1 MSVQS
6 SRLPNGMRIV
16 THAMPHLETAALGV
30 WVDQGARSE
39 HDAEHGISHLLE
51 HMAFK
56 GTHRRSARQI
66 AEEIESVGGDL
77 NAATSF
83 EQTAYYARVLKG
95 DIALAID
102 ILGDILRNSVF
113 DQNELAR
120 EQSVIVQEIGAA
132 RDTPDD
138 LVFDQFQEAAFPGQ
152 PIGRSILGT
161 PETVRA
167 FRPDHLN
174 AYLGAR
180 YRGPGMVLAA
190 AGGVDHAAI
199 VKLAED
205 EFGSFQDAPA
215 EAAQAADYRGGERRQ
230 PRDLEQAHLILGF
243 KGVPYVDDRFYA
255 AQMLASILGGGM
267 SSRLFQEVR
276 EKRGLC
282 YSIYAFHWTFRDTGL
297 FGIYAATG
305 PDEIAELPPVLTGEL
320 EAVTGNLS
328 EEEVA
333 RAKAQMKASLM
344 MSLESSTARAEQI
357 ARQEILFG
365 RVLPIDELLQRV
377 EAVSVDDLK
386 ALAQEMFTGEAV
398 TLSAVGPLRQL
409 ASYDEIAKRFR

>member
-1 MSVQS
+1 MTVEV
-6 SRLPNGMRIV
+6 SRLKNGMRVV
-16 THAMPHLETAALGV
+16 TDAMPHLETAALGV

-39 HDAEHGISHLLE
+39 ADAEHGISHLLE

-56 GTHRRSARQI
+56 GTRRRSARQI
-66 AEEIESVGGDL
+66 AEEIESVGGYL

-83 EQTAYYARVLKG
+83 EQTAYYARVLKP
-95 DIALAID
+95 DINVAID

-113 DQNELAR
+113 DGSELAR

-138 LVFDQFQEAAFPGQ
+138 LVFDLFQEAAFPGQ
-152 PIGRSILGT
+152 PIGRTILGT

-167 FRPDHLN
+167 FRPDNLS
-174 AYLGAR
+174 AFLGER

-190 AGGVDHAAI
+190 AGAVEHADV
-199 VKLAED
+199 VKLAEEQFSD
-205 EFGSFQDAPA
+205 IAANPA
-215 EAAQAADYRGGERRQ
+215 ETAPPAEYRGGEHRHARE
-230 PRDLEQAHLILGF
+230 LEQAHLVLGF
-243 KGVPYVDDRFYA
+243 KGVSYLDKRFYA
-255 AQMLASILGGGM
+255 AQMLANILGGGM

-282 YSIYAFHWTFRDTGL
+282 YAIYAFHWTFQDTGL

-305 PDEIAELPPVLTGEL
+305 EGEVVELPPVLAGEL
-320 EAVTGNLS
+320 EAVAGNLS

-357 ARQEILFG
+357 ARHEILFG
-365 RVLPIDELLQRV
+365 RVIPVDELLQLV
-377 EAVSVDDLK
+377 DSVTADDLK
-386 ALAQEMFTGEAV
+386 ALAEELFTGEAV
-398 TLSAVGPLRQL
+398 TLSAVGPLKHL
-409 ASYDEIAKRFR
+409 ETYDEIAKRFR

>member
-1 MSVQS
+1 MSVET
-6 SRLPNGMRIV
+6 SRLANGMRVV

-39 HDAEHGISHLLE
+39 ANAEHGISHLLE

-56 GTHRRSARQI
+56 GTRRRSARQI
-66 AEEIESVGGDL
+66 AEEIESVGGYL

-83 EQTAYYARVLKG
+83 EQTAYFARVLKP
-95 DIALAID
+95 DIIVAVD

-113 DQNELAR
+113 DLAELAR

-138 LVFDQFQEAAFPGQ
+138 LVFDLFQEAAFPGQ

-161 PETVRA
+161 PETVRG
-167 FRPDHLN
+167 FRPDHLS
-174 AYLGAR
+174 AYLSER

-190 AGGVDHAAI
+190 AGAVDHAEI
-199 VKLAED
+199 VKLAE
-205 EFGSFQDAPA
+205 EQFGGVSAGPA
-215 EAAQAADYRGGERRQ
+215 ETAPAADYLGGERRHA
-230 PRDLEQAHLILGF
+230 RELEQAHLVLGF
-243 KGVPYVDDRFYA
+243 KGVSYLDKRFYA

-305 PDEIAELPPVLTGEL
+305 AEELSELPPVVAGEL
-320 EAVTGNLS
+320 EALAGNVS

-333 RAKAQMKASLM
+333 RAKAQSKAGLM

-365 RVLPIDELLQRV
+365 RVIPVDELLQLV
-377 EAVSVDDLK
+377 EQVGADDLK
-386 ALAQEMFTGEAV
+386 ALAGEIFTGEAV
-398 TLSAVGPLRQL
+398 TLSAVGPLRRL
-409 ASYDEIAKRFR
+409 ETYGEIANRFR

>member
-1 MSVQS
+1 MSVQT
-6 SRLPNGMRIV
+6 SRLANGMRVV

-39 HDAEHGISHLLE
+39 AEAEHGISHLLE

-56 GTHRRSARQI
+56 GTRRRSARQI

-83 EQTAYYARVLKG
+83 EQTAYYARVLKA
-95 DIALAID
+95 DIAVAID

-113 DQNELAR
+113 DVSELAR

-167 FRPDHLN
+167 FRPDHLS

-190 AGGVDHAAI
+190 AGGVDHASV

-205 EFGSFQDAPA
+205 EFGSFAPAPA
-215 EAAQAADYRGGERRQ
+215 EATQAADYRGGERRQ
-230 PRDLEQAHLILGF
+230 IRDLEQAHLVLGF
-243 KGVPYVDDRFYA
+243 KGVPYLDKRFYA
-255 AQMLASILGGGM
+255 AQMLANILGGGM

-276 EKRGLC
+276 ERRGLC

-305 PDEIAELPPVLTGEL
+305 AAEVAELPPVLTGEL
-320 EAVTGNLS
+320 EALAGNLS

-333 RAKAQMKASLM
+333 RAKAQIKASLM

-365 RVLPIDELLQRV
+365 RVIPVDELLQLV

-386 ALAQEMFTGEAV
+386 ALAQEMFTGGPV
-398 TLSAVGPLRQL
+398 TLSAVGPLRRL

>member
-1 MSVQS
+1 
-6 SRLPNGMRIV
+6 MRVV

-39 HDAEHGISHLLE
+39 AEAEHGISHLLE

-56 GTHRRSARQI
+56 GTRRRSARQI
-66 AEEIESVGGDL
+66 AEEIESVGGYL

-83 EQTAYYARVLKG
+83 EQTAYYARVLKD
-95 DIALAID
+95 DITVAID

-113 DQNELAR
+113 DTAELAR

-138 LVFDQFQEAAFPGQ
+138 LVFDLFQEAAFPGQ

-161 PETVRA
+161 PETVRG

-174 AYLGAR
+174 AYLGER

-190 AGGVDHAAI
+190 AGAVDHAEI
-199 VKLAED
+199 VKLAE
-205 EFGSFQDAPA
+205 EQFGGVSAGPA
-215 EAAQAADYRGGERRQ
+215 ETAQAADYLGGERRHA
-230 PRDLEQAHLILGF
+230 RDLEQAHLVLGF
-243 KGVPYVDDRFYA
+243 KGVSYLDKRFYA
-255 AQMLASILGGGM
+255 AQMLANVLGGGM

-282 YSIYAFHWTFRDTGL
+282 YAIYAFHWTFLDTGL

-305 PDEIAELPPVLTGEL
+305 AEELSELPPVLSGEL
-320 EAVTGNLS
+320 EAIAGNLS

-365 RVLPIDELLQRV
+365 RVIPVDELLQLV
-377 EAVSVDDLK
+377 EEVGADDLK
-386 ALAQEMFTGEAV
+386 ALAQEIFTGERV
-398 TLSAVGPLRQL
+398 TLSAVGPLRRL
-409 ASYDEIAKRFR
+409 ESYGEIAKRFR